1 MAPRLRTLAT
11 LKENLNLFTDIRT
24 RQFTTALKDLTLSS
38 GLLEHLDSH
47 IQSPQHTHY
56 THTQLKIRSYKHK

>member
-11 LKENLNLFTDIRT
+11 LKENLNLFTDTLT

-38 GLLEHLDSH
+38 GLIEHLDYH
-47 IQSPQHTHY
+47 IQSPQYTLHTHKHR
-56 THTQLKIRSYKHK
+56 HTQN